1 MEELK
6 EILAS
11 IPGSNLV
18 SDAMLTKALQ
28 QARIPDKDGRMPG
41 DVAYIPTYDAYY
53 AAASLVGFLR
63 AQPAVTSAG
72 SEGTNV
78 STTPYDWDSL
88 LSWLYSM
95 SPIKAASQ
103 SDVFTVIPIPSTHRK
118 YRKCMEGDDYYGH
131 DTDIS

>member
-11 IPGSNLV
+11 IPGSDLV
-18 SDAMLTKALQ
+18 SDAMLNKALQ
-28 QARIPDKDGRMPG
+28 QARIPDADGRMPG
-41 DVAYIPTYDAYY
+41 DVAYIPTHDAYY
-53 AAASLVGFLR
+53 AAASLVGLLR

-88 LSWLYSM
+88 LAWLYSM
-95 SPIKAASQ
+95 SPIKAAAQ
-103 SDVFTVIPIPSTHRK
+103 SDVFTVIPIPNT
-118 YRKCMEGDDYYGH
+118 YRKDRKDMQGDDYYGH